1 MNKSRA
7 KELLMGLLKL
17 GGLLTITLLTPGATP
32 IIEKLFL
39 KDKKFDKREFNRTI
53 NRLEDIGMIE
63 KRIDGGR
70 LSIKL
75 KPKGIRQAT
84 EYTLDDMEIER
95 PSKWDN
101 KWRIV
106 MFDIPEN
113 KKIARN
119 AFKRH
124 LDRLGFVQIQKSVY
138 VHPFPCDKEIEYIAG
153 VYAVKQFIKYAIADY
168 FNDQDYLIKKYKL
181 VQ

>member
-7 KELLMGLLKL
+7 KELLIGLLKF
-17 GGLLTITLLTPGATP
+17 GGLLTITVVMPGATP
-32 IIEKLFL
+32 VIEKLFL

-63 KRIDGGR
+63 KLVNGDE
-70 LSIKL
+70 LTIKL
-75 KPKGIRQAT
+75 KPKGTKQAT
-84 EYTLDDMEIER
+84 EYALDDIEIKR
-95 PSKWDN
+95 PARWDN

-124 LDRLGFVQIQKSVY
+124 LDRLGFAQIQKSVY
-138 VHPFPCDKEIEYIAG
+138 VHPFPCDKEIEYIVG
-153 VYAVKQFIKYAIADY
+153 VYALKQFIKYAIADY
-168 FNDQDYLIKKYKL
+168 FNDQNDLIKKYRL